1 MRITRIRLFALRQE
15 LRHSFET
22 SSHRK
27 SGIEHIMVEATD
39 EEGRRGW

>member
-1 MRITRIRLFALRQE
+1 MRVVRVRLFALRQP

-27 SGIEHIMVEATD
+27 SGIEHVLAEI
-39 EEGRRGW
+39 GRAHV